1 MAFILKCVYPN
12 QTLNCIDFDEPCNVI
27 TIDNDV
33 EIRGQSCTHGPM
45 RGNGQCPVKNIE
57 EYPPANMAWGR

>member
-1 MAFILKCVYPN
+1 MHYSF
-12 QTLNCIDFDEPCNVI
+12 
-27 TIDNDV
+27 IDNDV

-57 EYPPANMAWGR
+57 EYPPANMAWGSYEYELGKWIEVGWFVL